1 MKCPKCGSEVKS
13 GAKFCPQCGANVA
26 QASAERVGAATVNES
41 NAPESEPTI
50 DDTSEPHVDTD
61 ASEPETESS
70 VDKSAAEPEP
80 AADSD
85 TESEPAKLSK
95 KAKIILAAMAIIVI
109 VGAGVAYVLSAQ
121 HQQLVMDTEPQLAEA
136 LSEQYD
142 GEDTLFAKNDY
153 VEPSEYESSLDEVS
167 SISISNG
174 KATGAI
180 QATFDN
186 ESFESTAKLNFTADA
201 DDSNN
206 LSNIEFTVDSQ
217 TTTPIAGIDYDEEN
231 DLENCDSELTDDNE
245 CTVSIPSDPNTPWY
259 VNSKSNDVYT
269 YSFDGKKWSFDY
281 VSTEDSETDD
291 YFNYDAITGTYQCT
305 MDDKYACDD
314 PITITDVDS
323 GAGKV
328 YVDIHLPF
336 HNEVTGEDGELNVT
350 DYEASITWLSDD
362 VVGFNVGTKD
372 DDGNYIFM
380 VVVFNPN
387 VDGALSIYRG
397 TTKGTDVTGIKGYHD
412 SETVAATD
420 SYIDQAG
427 IFPLGRSIEPA
438 DVPYP
443 MFAHD

>member
-1 MKCPKCGSEVKS
+1 MKCPKCGSEVKPE
-13 GAKFCPQCGANVA
+13 AKFCPQCGANIA
-26 QASAERVGAATVNES
+26 QASAEREETAAVSES
-41 NAPESEPTI
+41 NAPANERAMGDTVEPSAETA
-50 DDTSEPHVDTD
+50 T
-61 ASEPETESS
+61 SEPETEPS
-70 VDKSAAEPEP
+70 VHEPATEPVADSAAE
-80 AADSD
+80 
-85 TESEPAKLSK
+85 SEPVKLNK
-95 KAKIILAAMAIIVI
+95 KAKIILAAMAVIVI

-167 SISISNG
+167 SISVSNG

-186 ESFESTAKLNFTADA
+186 ESFESTATLNFTADA

-245 CTVSIPSDPNTPWY
+245 CTVSMPTDPDTPWY

-281 VSTEDSETDD
+281 VSTEDSDTDD

-305 MDDKYACDD
+305 RDDKYACDD
-314 PITITDVDS
+314 PITITDIDS

-328 YVDIHLPF
+328 HVDINLPF
-336 HNEVTGEDGELNVT
+336 HDEYTGEDSELNVT
-350 DYEASITWLSDD
+350 DYEASITWLGDD

-372 DDGNYIFM
+372 DDGNFIFM

-397 TTKGTDVTGIKGYHD
+397 TTQDTDVAGIWGHRD
-412 SETVAATD
+412 SKSVNATD
-420 SYIDQAG
+420 SYIEQAG
-427 IFPLGRSIEPA
+427 IFPLGRSIAPG

>member
-13 GAKFCPQCGANVA
+13 EAKFCPQCGANMA
-26 QASAERVGAATVNES
+26 QASVGRKETAAVNES
-41 NAPESEPTI
+41 SAPVSEPAIDDTVELNTDTAAPEPEAEPSAHEPATESAADSAAESEP
-50 DDTSEPHVDTD
+50 V
-61 ASEPETESS
+61 
-70 VDKSAAEPEP
+70 
-80 AADSD
+80 
-85 TESEPAKLSK
+85 KLSK
-95 KAKIILAAMAIIVI
+95 KAKIILAAMAVIVI
-109 VGAGVAYVLSAQ
+109 AGAGVAYVLSAQ
-121 HQQLVMDTEPQLAEA
+121 HQQLVGDMEPQLAEA

-167 SISISNG
+167 SINISNG
-174 KATGAI
+174 KATGTI

-186 ESFESTAKLNFTADA
+186 ESFESTATLNFTADA

-217 TTTPIAGIDYDEEN
+217 KTTPIAGIDYDEEN

-245 CTVSIPSDPNTPWY
+245 CTVSIPSDPDTPWY
-259 VNSKSNDVYT
+259 ANSKSNDVYS

-291 YFNYDAITGTYQCT
+291 YFNYDAIVGSYHCT
-305 MDDKYACDD
+305 RDDKYTCDD
-314 PITITDVDS
+314 PITITDIDS

-336 HNEVTGEDGELNVT
+336 YDKYTGEDGELNVT
-350 DYEASITWLSDD
+350 DYEAPITWLSED

-387 VDGALSIYRG
+387 VDGALSVYRG
-397 TTKGTDVTGIKGYHD
+397 TTKDTDVTGIMGHRD
-412 SETVAATD
+412 SKSVDATD
-420 SYIDQAG
+420 SYIDPAG
-427 IFPLGRSIEPA
+427 IFPLGRSIAPG

>member
-1 MKCPKCGSEVKS
+1 MRCPKCGSEVKS
-13 GAKFCPQCGANVA
+13 EAKFCPQCGANIA
-26 QASAERVGAATVNES
+26 QASAEREETAAVSES
-41 NAPESEPTI
+41 NAPASEPAMG
-50 DDTSEPHVDTD
+50 DTVEPSAET
-61 ASEPETESS
+61 ATSEPETEPS
-70 VDKSAAEPEP
+70 VHEPATESAADSAAE
-80 AADSD
+80 
-85 TESEPAKLSK
+85 SEPVKLSK
-95 KAKIILAAMAIIVI
+95 KAKIILAAMAVIVI
-109 VGAGVAYVLSAQ
+109 AGAGVAYVLSAQ

-136 LSEQYD
+136 LSEKYD

-167 SISISNG
+167 SISVSNG

-186 ESFESTAKLNFTADA
+186 ESFESTATLNFTADA

-245 CTVSIPSDPNTPWY
+245 CTVSMPTDPDTPWY

-281 VSTEDSETDD
+281 VSTEDSDTDD

-305 MDDKYACDD
+305 RDDKYACDD
-314 PITITDVDS
+314 PITITDIDS

-328 YVDIHLPF
+328 YVDINLPF
-336 HNEVTGEDGELNVT
+336 HDEYTGEDSELNVT
-350 DYEASITWLSDD
+350 DYEASITWLGDD

-372 DDGNYIFM
+372 DDGNFIFM

-397 TTKGTDVTGIKGYHD
+397 TTQDTDVAGIWGHRD
-412 SETVAATD
+412 SKSVNATD
-420 SYIDQAG
+420 SYIEQAG
-427 IFPLGRSIEPA
+427 VFPLGRSIAPG

>member
-13 GAKFCPQCGANVA
+13 EAKFCPQCGASMA
-26 QASAERVGAATVNES
+26 QASTGREEAAAVSES
-41 NAPESEPTI
+41 NAPVGEPTI
-50 DDTSEPHVDTD
+50 DDTVELNTDT
-61 ASEPETESS
+61 AAPEPE
-70 VDKSAAEPEP
+70 AEPSAHEPAAEP
-80 AADSD
+80 AADSAA
-85 TESEPAKLSK
+85 ESEPAKLSK
-95 KAKIILAAMAIIVI
+95 KAKIILAAMAVVVI

-121 HQQLVMDTEPQLAEA
+121 HQQLVMDMEPQLAEA

-153 VEPSEYESSLDEVS
+153 VEPSEYESNLDEVS
-167 SISISNG
+167 SISVSNG
-174 KATGAI
+174 KVTGAI

-186 ESFESTAKLNFTADA
+186 ESFESTATLNFTADA

-245 CTVSIPSDPNTPWY
+245 CTVSMPTDPDTPWY

-281 VSTEDSETDD
+281 VSTEDSDTDD

-305 MDDKYACDD
+305 RDDKYACDD
-314 PITITDVDS
+314 PITITDIDS

-328 YVDIHLPF
+328 YVDINLPF
-336 HNEVTGEDGELNVT
+336 HDEYTGEDSELNVT
-350 DYEASITWLSDD
+350 DYEASITWLGDD

-397 TTKGTDVTGIKGYHD
+397 TTQDTDVAGIWGHRD
-412 SETVAATD
+412 SKSVNATD
-420 SYIDQAG
+420 SYIEQAG
-427 IFPLGRSIEPA
+427 IFPLGRSIAPG

>member
-1 MKCPKCGSEVKS
+1 MKCPKCGGEVKS
-13 GAKFCPQCGANVA
+13 GAKFCPQCGASMD
-26 QASAERVGAATVNES
+26 QASTGREEAAAVSEP
-41 NAPESEPTI
+41 NAPVGEPAT
-50 DDTSEPHVDTD
+50 DDMVELNTDTAAPEPKAGPSAH
-61 ASEPETESS
+61 EPATES
-70 VDKSAAEPEP
+70 
-80 AADSD
+80 AADSAAQ
-85 TESEPAKLSK
+85 SKPVKLSK
-95 KAKIILAAMAIIVI
+95 KAKIILAAMAVIVI

-121 HQQLVMDTEPQLAEA
+121 HQQLVAAVEPQLAKA
-136 LSEQYD
+136 LSKKYD

-153 VEPSEYESSLDEVS
+153 VEPTEYESSLDEVS
-167 SISISNG
+167 SISVSNG
-174 KATGAI
+174 KATGSV

-186 ESFESTAKLNFTADA
+186 ESFESKAKLNFTADA
-201 DDSNN
+201 DDSNK
-206 LSNIEFTVDSQ
+206 LSHIKFSVESQ

-245 CTVSIPSDPNTPWY
+245 CTVSTPSDPDTPWY
-259 VNSKSNDVYT
+259 ANSKSNDVYS
-269 YSFDGKKWSFDY
+269 YSFDGKKWSFDDM
-281 VSTEDSETDD
+281 STEDSDTDD
-291 YFNYDAITGTYQCT
+291 YYNYDAITGTYQCT

-397 TTKGTDVTGIKGYHD
+397 TTKGTDVTGIKGYLD

-420 SYIDQAG
+420 SYIDPAG
-427 IFPLGRSIEPA
+427 IFPLGRSVAPG

>member
-1 MKCPKCGSEVKS
+1 MKCPKCGSEVKPE
-13 GAKFCPQCGANVA
+13 ARFCPQCGANIA
-26 QASAERVGAATVNES
+26 QASAEREETAAVSES
-41 NAPESEPTI
+41 NAPASEPAMG
-50 DDTSEPHVDTD
+50 DTVEPSAET
-61 ASEPETESS
+61 ATSEPETEPS
-70 VDKSAAEPEP
+70 VHEPATEPVADSAAE
-80 AADSD
+80 
-85 TESEPAKLSK
+85 SEPVKLSK
-95 KAKIILAAMAIIVI
+95 KAKIILAAMAVIVI

-167 SISISNG
+167 SISVSNG
-174 KATGAI
+174 KATGSI

-186 ESFESTAKLNFTADA
+186 ESFESTATLNFTADA

-245 CTVSIPSDPNTPWY
+245 CTVSMPTDPDTPWY

-281 VSTEDSETDD
+281 VSTEDSDTDD

-305 MDDKYACDD
+305 RDDKYACDD
-314 PITITDVDS
+314 PITITDIDS

-328 YVDIHLPF
+328 YVDINLPF
-336 HNEVTGEDGELNVT
+336 HDEYTGEDSELNVT
-350 DYEASITWLSDD
+350 DYEASITWLGDD
-362 VVGFNVGTKD
+362 VVGFNVGTDD

-387 VDGALSIYRG
+387 FDGALSIYRG
-397 TTKGTDVTGIKGYHD
+397 TTKDSDVAGIWGHRD
-412 SETVAATD
+412 SKNVNATD
-420 SYIDQAG
+420 SYIEQAG

>member
-13 GAKFCPQCGANVA
+13 EAKFCPQCGANVA

-41 NAPESEPTI
+41 NEPESEPTI

-61 ASEPETESS
+61 ASEPEAESS

-85 TESEPAKLSK
+85 TESEPVKLSK
-95 KAKIILAAMAIIVI
+95 KAKIILAAMVVIVI

-121 HQQLVMDTEPQLAEA
+121 HQQLVATVEPQLAKA
-136 LSEQYD
+136 LSKKYD

-153 VEPSEYESSLDEVS
+153 VEPTGYESSLDEVS
-167 SISISNG
+167 SISVSNG
-174 KATGAI
+174 KATGSV

-186 ESFESTAKLNFTADA
+186 ESFESTATLSFTADA
-201 DDSNN
+201 DDSNK
-206 LSNIEFTVDSQ
+206 LSHIKFSVESQ
-217 TTTPIAGIDYDEEN
+217 TTTPVAGIDFDEEN

-245 CTVSIPSDPNTPWY
+245 CTVSMPSDPNTPWY
-259 VNSKSNDVYT
+259 ANSKSNDVYT
-269 YSFDGKKWSFDY
+269 YSFDGKKWSFDN

-291 YFNYDAITGTYQCT
+291 YYNYDAIVGSYHCT
-305 MDDKYACDD
+305 RDDKYACDD

-336 HNEVTGEDGELNVT
+336 HNEVTGEDSEFNITG
-350 DYEASITWLSDD
+350 YEASITWLGDD

-420 SYIDQAG
+420 SYIDPAG

>member
-13 GAKFCPQCGANVA
+13 GAKFCPQCGASMD
-26 QASAERVGAATVNES
+26 QASTGREEAAAVSEP
-41 NAPESEPTI
+41 NAPAGEPTI

-61 ASEPETESS
+61 ASEPEAESS

-80 AADSD
+80 AADSAAQ
-85 TESEPAKLSK
+85 SKPVKLSK
-95 KAKIILAAMAIIVI
+95 KAKIILAAIAVIVI
-109 VGAGVAYVLSAQ
+109 VGAGVACVSSAQ
-121 HQQLVMDTEPQLAEA
+121 HQQLVKDVEPQLSEA
-136 LSEQYD
+136 LSEKYD

-174 KATGAI
+174 KATGTV

-186 ESFESTAKLNFTADA
+186 ESFESTATLNFTADA
-201 DDSNN
+201 DESNN
-206 LSNIEFTVDSQ
+206 LSSIKFDVDSQ
-217 TTTPIAGIDYDEEN
+217 TTTPVAGIDFDEEN
-231 DLENCDSELTDDNE
+231 DLENCDSELTGDNE
-245 CTVSIPSDPNTPWY
+245 CTVSMPSDPDTPWY
-259 VNSKSNDVYT
+259 ANSKSNDIYS
-269 YSFDGKKWSFDY
+269 YSFDGKKWSFDNM
-281 VSTEDSETDD
+281 STEDSDTDD
-291 YFNYDAITGTYQCT
+291 YYNYDAITGTYQCT
-305 MDDKYACDD
+305 RDDKYACDD

-336 HNEVTGEDGELNVT
+336 HNEVTGEDSELNVT
-350 DYEASITWLSDD
+350 DYEASITWLGDD

>member
-1 MKCPKCGSEVKS
+1 MV
-13 GAKFCPQCGANVA
+13 V
-26 QASAERVGAATVNES
+26 
-41 NAPESEPTI
+41 
-50 DDTSEPHVDTD
+50 
-61 ASEPETESS
+61 
-70 VDKSAAEPEP
+70 
-80 AADSD
+80 
-85 TESEPAKLSK
+85 
-95 KAKIILAAMAIIVI
+95 IVI

-121 HQQLVMDTEPQLAEA
+121 HQQLVATVEPQLAKA
-136 LSEQYD
+136 LSKKYD

-153 VEPSEYESSLDEVS
+153 VEPTEYESSLDEVS
-167 SISISNG
+167 SISVSNG
-174 KATGAI
+174 KATGSV

-186 ESFESTAKLNFTADA
+186 ESFESKAKLNFTADA
-201 DDSNN
+201 DDSNK
-206 LSNIEFTVDSQ
+206 LSHIKFSVESQ

-245 CTVSIPSDPNTPWY
+245 CTVSMPSDPDTPWY
-259 VNSKSNDVYT
+259 ANSKSNDVYS
-269 YSFDGKKWSFDY
+269 YSFDGKKWSFDDM
-281 VSTEDSETDD
+281 STEDSDTDD
-291 YFNYDAITGTYQCT
+291 YYNYDAITGTYQCT

-397 TTKGTDVTGIKGYHD
+397 TTKGTDVTGIKGYLD

-420 SYIDQAG
+420 SYIDPAG
-427 IFPLGRSIEPA
+427 IFPLGRSVAPG